1 MRKLAFWL
9 QSQLIVKTLQAY
21 VLGHQKSLLKG
32 VKKDGRTGL
41 SQRVPILR
49 ITLFFYIRMT
59 LKNIFSVNFH
69 FINYQQATHTYTYTH
84 TEYTYTYLLM
94 SVLDPNLTY

>member
-32 VKKDGRTGL
+32 VKKDGCTGL

-69 FINYQQATHTYTYTH
+69 FINYQQATHTYTYTYTQSIH
-84 TEYTYTYLLM
+84 THIYL
-94 SVLDPNLTY
+94 